1 MRYGLLMAAAVAA
14 IPFAALAQGQAAPAA
29 SAWGFFDAGTSSGAG
44 VQAADGAQ
52 LIFKCDKPGKK
63 EVYVVVVS
71 PKEELGA
78 PSITTP
84 ISRPVSFSL
93 DGKPP
98 VKDNWRFYQR
108 SAVATG
114 KTADRALPRFIQMVS
129 SASKV
134 EMRLDTGL
142 RSQDVVMTF
151 NTAGAADAIKTV
163 YGKCKDDVP
172 A

>member
-1 MRYGLLMAAAVAA
+1 MRYGLLMAPAVAA
-14 IPFAALAQGQAAPAA
+14 VPFAALAQGQAPA

-44 VQAADGAQ
+44 VQATDGAQ

-114 KTADRALPRFIQMVS
+114 KTADRALPRFIQWVT

-134 EMRLDTGL
+134 DMRLDTGL
-142 RSQDVVMTF
+142 RSAEVVMSF
-151 NTAGAADAIKTV
+151 NVAGASDAIKTV
-163 YGKCKDDVP
+163 YQKCKDDVP